1 MTTATLSG
9 LRRGA
14 PSEARPSLGLPPS
27 TLERIGNLVRQAM
40 VFLEKDQEV
49 AMQCLNDVS
58 ALLASESHDLRPHV
72 SLARWQTKRTLA
84 YIEANLPSKIST
96 RQLAALVGF
105 SQSHFARAFKR
116 SLGLAPMAYVSSR
129 RIERAKVIMRS
140 TTEPLSQ
147 IALACG
153 FADQSHL
160 TRSFQRHAGMS
171 PGLWRRWEILN
182 SGPPGVHAQSSETVV
197 RSNRVRKE
205 ERT

>member
-1 MTTATLSG
+1 MTTATPPG

-14 PSEARPSLGLPPS
+14 PSEARPSLGLAPS
-27 TLERIGNLVRQAM
+27 TLERIGNLVRQAI
-40 VFLEKDQEV
+40 VFLEDDQEV

-58 ALLASESHDLRPHV
+58 ALLASESQDLRPRVPLKHHGPV
-72 SLARWQTKRTLA
+72 SGGLARWQTKRTLA

-105 SQSHFARAFKR
+105 SQSHFCRAFKR

-129 RIERAKVIMRS
+129 RVERAKVIMRS

-160 TRSFQRHAGMS
+160 TRSFHRRAGMS
-171 PGLWRRWEILN
+171 PSLWRRWASRI
-182 SGPPGVHAQSSETVV
+182 
-197 RSNRVRKE
+197 
-205 ERT
+205 RTLPSPYAEL